1 MSRPMYSEVCLATRI
16 LVDAA
21 SDERARRMCTRTML
35 RDHYFELEN
44 TKLEIKLVLVPW
56 EI

>member
-1 MSRPMYSEVCLATRI
+1 MYSEVCLATRI